1 MHAEGVAHAVHA
13 LAAAKIWDPV
23 IWDVLKAK
31 IAEKDFDYEV
41 VRSAR
46 FDPTRY
52 YKLRGNEHMFQGD
65 YNQLG

>member
-13 LAAAKIWDPV
+13 LAAARIWDEP
-23 IWDVLKAK
+23 IWTLLKAK

-52 YKLRGNEHMFQGD
+52 YKLQGKEHFF
-65 YNQLG
+65 